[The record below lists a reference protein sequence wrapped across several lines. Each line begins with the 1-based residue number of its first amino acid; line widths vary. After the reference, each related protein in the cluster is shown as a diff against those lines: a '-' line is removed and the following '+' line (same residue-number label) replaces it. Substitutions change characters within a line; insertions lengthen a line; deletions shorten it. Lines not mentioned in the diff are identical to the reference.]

1 MLGLLD
7 REYAPVARHAYEVMP
22 VDRRVGLRIVIV
34 AIVEQVIDAILT
46 LAMPR
51 GVAAQH
57 AWQSLAG

>member
-1 MLGLLD
+1 
-7 REYAPVARHAYEVMP
+7 MP
-22 VDRRVGLRIVIV
+22 VDRRIGLRVEIM
-34 AIVEQVIDAILT
+34 AKVEQVIDALLT